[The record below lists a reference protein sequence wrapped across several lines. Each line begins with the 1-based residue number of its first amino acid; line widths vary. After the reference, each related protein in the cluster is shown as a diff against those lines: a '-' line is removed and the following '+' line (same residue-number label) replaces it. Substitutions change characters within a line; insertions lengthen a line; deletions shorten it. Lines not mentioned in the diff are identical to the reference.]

1 MFIDLNKYLN
11 FECLKFFQL
20 IFTVSQHWKSCQIL
34 IFKSSFIHAIKKYF
48 FGNNNEMEFFLR
60 ILRSF
65 FCVQYIQNKNKISN
79 YTRLMDKL
87 KNRAIFWKAGAV
99 LNLIAANACNFV
111 SERDLTR
118 SKKQCRKSREN

>member
-1 MFIDLNKYLN
+1 MFEIFSADFYCFTALKIMPNSDIQIILYTCWKYI
-11 FECLKFFQL
+11 FF
-20 IFTVSQHWKSCQIL
+20 VNS
-34 IFKSSFIHAIKKYF
+34 
-48 FGNNNEMEFFLR
+48 NEMEFFLR
-60 ILRSF
+60 ILRSS

-118 SKKQCRKSREN
+118 SKKQWRKSKEN